1 MGFANLEC
9 CWKPECKPYMR
20 SQRMKT
26 DFPDQMLVSTS
37 SGEGRGRT
45 NSRLSGD
52 NKYIAVEFSGQQHS
66 CPCGFVV
73 LRSYQDLSISRLL
86 VSVWD
91 RGNRCD
97 KMVVGKRDTLNLV
110 GCIPLD
116 RLRPLEGLQAFPP
129 NSSPESVPG
138 GTPSVSELTP
148 EESLPIASSWV
159 LVCSMRSLR
168 DMVRG

>member
-1 MGFANLEC
+1 
-9 CWKPECKPYMR
+9 
-20 SQRMKT
+20 MKT

-45 NSRLSGD
+45 KSRLSGD

-66 CPCGFVV
+66 CLCGFVV

-97 KMVVGKRDTLNLV
+97 KMVVGKRDTLSLV
-110 GCIPLD
+110 GCIQTA
-116 RLRPLEGLQAFPP
+116 RLKASQAAHRL
-129 NSSPESVPG
+129 
-138 GTPSVSELTP
+138 VSELTP
-148 EESLPIASSWV
+148 EKSLPIASSWV
-159 LVCSMRSLR
+159 LACSMRSLR

>member
-1 MGFANLEC
+1 
-9 CWKPECKPYMR
+9 
-20 SQRMKT
+20 MKT

-37 SGEGRGRT
+37 SGEGRVRT

-52 NKYIAVEFSGQQHS
+52 NKYIAVELAGQQHS

-73 LRSYQDLSISRLL
+73 LGSYQDLSIAHVL

-97 KMVVGKRDTLNLV
+97 KMVIGKRNTLS
-110 GCIPLD
+110 CIPLD

-138 GTPSVSELTP
+138 GAPPGFGADPGGKPADRLLLGFGMFDEIVEGHGTR
-148 EESLPIASSWV
+148 
-159 LVCSMRSLR
+159 MKGGDR
-168 DMVRG
+168 